1 MGGLDGR
8 PAASQETV
16 DALAIGC
23 IPKRADEQQNRAVRL
38 WNWLGGWRVWDV
50 GQQYRFEFA
59 MLCLIASI
67 DKEICVKA
75 FELSFCQPRGI
86 SRFELCG
93 QCQRTGSVM
102 VAPVV
107 QVNHALYAGRD
118 APLGEWNEI
127 AADDQPIALEV
138 NPRCLECQIQGAVRF
153 VFSDADRMLVPAS
166 MCQDPWFGRYIQS
179 TGVGGRRQQ
188 HHIHLPQRPQGFVQ
202 QSSALLGA
210 RLGIER
216 GRR

>member
-1 MGGLDGR
+1 
-8 PAASQETV
+8 
-16 DALAIGC
+16 
-23 IPKRADEQQNRAVRL
+23 
-38 WNWLGGWRVWDV
+38 
-50 GQQYRFEFA
+50 

-75 FELSFCQPRGI
+75 FELPFCQPRSI
-86 SRFELCG
+86 LRFELCG
-93 QCQRTGSVM
+93 QRQRTGSVM

-107 QVNHALYAGRD
+107 QVNHAVYAGRD
-118 APLGEWNEI
+118 DQLGEWIEI

-138 NPRCLECQIQGAVRF
+138 NTRCLECQIQGAVRF
-153 VFSDADRMLVPAS
+153 EFSDAERMLVPAS

-179 TGVGGRRQQ
+179 TGVGGRLQQ
-188 HHIHLPQRPQGFVQ
+188 HHIHLLQRPQSFVQ
-202 QSSALLGA
+202 QSSALLCA